1 MRERR
6 GLRGKD
12 VERPLLMQWR
22 SRAQAVAPKFSS
34 DTRSEMNV
42 PKNPLASW
50 TMLVATMSV
59 PIAARIDPVVLIE
72 GLPST
77 AAATPPGSSAP
88 WAA

>member
-1 MRERR
+1 
-6 GLRGKD
+6 
-12 VERPLLMQWR
+12 
-22 SRAQAVAPKFSS
+22 
-34 DTRSEMNV
+34 MNV

-59 PIAARIDPVVLIE
+59 PIAARIDPVALIE

-77 AAATPPGSSAP
+77 AAATPPGSAAP